1 MYFNTKKEVEKTKKI
16 MKNPK
21 LEIEDARRGL
31 EKLQQYIKKL
41 KEQGTED
48 EKIRQKINDEFS
60 QEINEY
66 LKTTGTDYVI
76 LEEQSL
82 EILEKNPQLVENIY
96 NKVKDEVGK
105 FNPIKEEYTR
115 GEKIKVLMEF
125 EIKLVLKEIRQETIR
140 EELKRKREELSN
152 SNDKELKEY
161 LAKRPKIQKSTGYYL
176 RDKELEKTEKDIKIR
191 RRKIEEYI
199 ATTEKQSMKLAG
211 HFFRKYG
218 FLQEFLEGQKKI
230 TTN

>member
-1 MYFNTKKEVEKTKKI
+1 MKEREKMYFDTKKEVEKTKKI

-82 EILEKNPQLVENIY
+82 EILEKNN
-96 NKVKDEVGK
+96 
-105 FNPIKEEYTR
+105 
-115 GEKIKVLMEF
+115 
-125 EIKLVLKEIRQETIR
+125 
-140 EELKRKREELSN
+140 
-152 SNDKELKEY
+152 
-161 LAKRPKIQKSTGYYL
+161 
-176 RDKELEKTEKDIKIR
+176 
-191 RRKIEEYI
+191 
-199 ATTEKQSMKLAG
+199 
-211 HFFRKYG
+211 
-218 FLQEFLEGQKKI
+218 KI
-230 TTN
+230 TNSEI